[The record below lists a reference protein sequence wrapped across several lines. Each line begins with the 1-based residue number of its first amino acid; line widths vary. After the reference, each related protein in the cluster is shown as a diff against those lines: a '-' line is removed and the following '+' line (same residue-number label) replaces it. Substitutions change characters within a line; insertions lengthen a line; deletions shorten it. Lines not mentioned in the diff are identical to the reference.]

1 MDGEKGLRKRLLQ
14 VYNRMLAGHGPQHWW
29 PGDTRFEVMVGA
41 ILTQA
46 TAWSNVRRAI
56 SNLISADA
64 LSPQALRHLEERELA
79 RLIYPSGYFNSK
91 ARKLKALVEYLG
103 HRYGDDL
110 DAMSHQNTGV
120 LRSELLSVYGIG
132 EETADDILLYA
143 MNKPVFVVDAYTRRI
158 FYRLGL
164 APDRGPYSS
173 YSSLFTDH
181 LPTDGRLFA
190 EYHALIVRHGKEVC
204 KKRPLCQGCCLLE
217 ICPTGQATT
226 TGR

>member
-1 MDGEKGLRKRLLQ
+1 
-14 VYNRMLAGHGPQHWW
+14 
-29 PGDTRFEVMVGA
+29 
-41 ILTQA
+41 
-46 TAWSNVRRAI
+46 
-56 SNLISADA
+56 
-64 LSPQALRHLEERELA
+64 
-79 RLIYPSGYFNSK
+79 
-91 ARKLKALVEYLG
+91 
-103 HRYGDDL
+103 
-110 DAMSHQNTGV
+110 MSHQNTGV
-120 LRSELLSVYGIG
+120 LRSELLNVYGIG

-158 FYRLGL
+158 FSRLGL